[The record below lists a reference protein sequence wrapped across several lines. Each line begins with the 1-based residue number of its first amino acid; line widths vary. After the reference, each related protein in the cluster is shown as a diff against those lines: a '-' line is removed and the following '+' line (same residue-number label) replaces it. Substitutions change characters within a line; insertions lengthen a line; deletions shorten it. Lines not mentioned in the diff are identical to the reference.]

1 MTANPIAVEADASL
15 IVAAQMMRDHKIGGL
30 PVVDTANSLQ
40 LVVGI
45 ITETDLLD
53 YLVELLSIQVE

>member
-1 MTANPIAVEADASL
+1 
-15 IVAAQMMRDHKIGGL
+15 MMRDHKIGGL